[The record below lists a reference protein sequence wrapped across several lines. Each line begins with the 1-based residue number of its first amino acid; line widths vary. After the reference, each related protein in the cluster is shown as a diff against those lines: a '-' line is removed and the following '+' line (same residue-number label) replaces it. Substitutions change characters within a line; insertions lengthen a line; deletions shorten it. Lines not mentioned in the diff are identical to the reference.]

1 MKKLLYFIIF
11 LLILIGGALFAL
23 YDNSGDENM
32 PTELYTDDYDA
43 MTMLFTELDNSMTDV
58 ENGTSQDLVLNVNQD
73 IVNRAIY
80 EQLLEQNEEY
90 QPGSDC
96 TTDAQCYVI
105 SGSQDVEGTSMGFR
119 LIGTWVT
126 FHGPETS
133 TDLGKFVLHVYGG
146 FALGSLEYKTEFEAH
161 FKFDDTD
168 ESYYLEFDK
177 FMVGKVPLP
186 KKMFTTVISIL
197 ENQASLDI
205 EGELE
210 AIPYG
215 EVDIETLTYTL
226 DKSDILA
233 EVESDG
239 TDTGNKLTSELL
251 SIIFA
256 NQLVEFELK
265 DEEITLTAGVS
276 QFRSEDVNDIPAYLY
291 DLHDKTTVGT
301 ETVIG
306 EYNPELFNPTDY
318 LQDIFTQYIFSSSL
332 VGGGFEIN
340 EEIFNKLIYAS
351 QAGFAETRK
360 TQVITLSNDETKE
373 IELGLKAIWFEFDEN
388 DIIAHALFRIVGI
401 NSLLEITAHKDEVL
415 SDGTQLYFEF
425 TNITFGED
433 NGEDTTEYIDIVDLQ
448 PFKELFADLGD
459 VEFGE
464 FNTQGDL
471 VITTDRLSTLL
482 QDGSSAGVVEV
493 TGLSLKKEALVLDV
507 EASSTLQTTL
517 SNFQSELSNAM
528 SDPQLLTNLQEILNE
543 TDGGIEE
550 AVYQEILDLQNTL
563 NNPLETVDTVQVEEF
578 FDTFTDL
585 DTGTQSELLGTIGE
599 LIDSGVYDQ
608 FNSSFTDFTQGDE
621 GTGN

>member
-23 YDNSGDENM
+23 YDNSGDDNM

-58 ENGTSQDLVLNVNQD
+58 ENGISQDLVLNVNQD
-73 IVNRAIY
+73 IINRAIY
-80 EQLLEQNEEY
+80 EQLLEQNEDY

-146 FALGSLEYKTEFEAH
+146 FAVGSLEYKTEFEAH
-161 FKFDDTD
+161 FKFDDTE

-177 FMVGKVPLP
+177 FMVGKIPLP

-215 EVDIETLTYTL
+215 DVDIETLTYTL
-226 DKSDILA
+226 EKSDILA

-239 TDTGNKLTSELL
+239 SDTGNKLTSELL

-256 NQLVEFELK
+256 NQLIEFELK

-276 QFRSEDVNDIPAYLY
+276 QFRSDDVSDIPEYLY
-291 DLHDKTTVGT
+291 DLHDKTIVGT

-306 EYNPELFNPTDY
+306 EYNPELFNPTNY
-318 LQDIFTQYIFSSSL
+318 LQDIFTQYIFNSAL

-360 TQVITLSNDETKE
+360 TQEITLSNNETKE
-373 IELGLKAIWFEFDEN
+373 IELGLKAIWFEFEED
-388 DIIAHALFRIVGI
+388 DIFAHALFRIAGI
-401 NSLLEITAHKDEVL
+401 DSLLQITAHKDTTL
-415 SDGTQLYFEF
+415 SDETQLYFEF
-425 TNITFGED
+425 TEITFGKD
-433 NGEDTTEYIDIVDLQ
+433 NGETATEYLEIVDLQ
-448 PFKELFADLGD
+448 SFKELFADLGD
-459 VEFGE
+459 VEFGV

-471 VITTDRLSTLL
+471 VITADRLSTLL

-493 TGLSLKKEALVLDV
+493 TGLSLKTDALVLDV
-507 EASSTLQTTL
+507 EAATGLQTILT
-517 SNFQSELSNAM
+517 SFQTELSNAI
-528 SDPQLLTNLQEILNE
+528 SDPELLTDLQELLNE
-543 TDGGIEE
+543 TDGGVEQ
-550 AVYQEILDLQNTL
+550 AVYQEILDLQTTL
-563 NNPLETVDTVQVEEF
+563 NNPSETVDTDQVEEF
-578 FDTFTDL
+578 FETFTDL
-585 DTGTQSELLGTIGE
+585 DAVTQSDLLGTIGE
-599 LIDSGVYDQ
+599 LMNSSVYDQ